1 MMRPVSTPLDEKRK
15 QHIQAFKTHRLFSR
29 GADRG
34 TGGSV
39 SFSVAVVEV
48 SAGARLA
55 MAASDL
61 SQQLRMRRGSNR
73 CKLLKLTASSCS
85 LSTIVEE
92 NKQVRSEKKN
102 LAIRSNLVRGI
113 HCPFKCEEFR
123 HGRRR
128 TAHRNRDF
136 DTFAR
141 FPTLLLDLLRNS
153 SHPNGQ
159 WQVSKV

>member
-73 CKLLKLTASSCS
+73 YKLLKLTASSCL

-92 NKQVRSEKKN
+92 NKQVRSEKMN
-102 LAIRSNLVRGI
+102 LAIRSDLVRCVI
-113 HCPFKCEEFR
+113 CAFVFLDFR
-123 HGRRR
+123 PGRRR
-128 TAHRNRDF
+128 
-136 DTFAR
+136 
-141 FPTLLLDLLRNS
+141 
-153 SHPNGQ
+153 
-159 WQVSKV
+159 